1 VHCLTTLDRSQ
12 IGQLHARD
20 EFFWLDLV
28 APTLDDIEQMRHE
41 LALPEPPH
49 QPEHGRRRLFE
60 DHEEVVVLVCRT
72 ADLTD
77 GKAQDREVIVYVTG
91 DFVVTIHDHP
101 LDEFERLRRRLQ
113 RSAGQEEEW
122 TVARVLDAIYDPLVE
137 VLDDVDDRIGT
148 LEAEVIERSDPAQL
162 ARIVDLRREL
172 LELRRLINPQRDVL
186 LRLADDIADL
196 PGLESGDRID
206 IHEVADYLAR
216 LGDRIDTYGG
226 LLTNAMDMYLSTSA
240 NRLNEVMGRLTV
252 VATVFLPLTFVTGFF
267 GQNFEF
273 LTNHVK
279 GPASFVFLGLTLTL
293 ASALGTYAWV
303 KYTERRQ
310 LTEAAAAGRSGRRR

>member
-20 EFFWLDLV
+20 EFFWLDL
-28 APTLDDIEQMRHE
+28 AGPTAEEVERVRHE
-41 LALPEPPH
+41 LQLPDPPA

-60 DHEEVVVLVCRT
+60 DHEDVVVLVCR
-72 ADLTD
+72 AAESRD
-77 GKAQDREVIVYVTG
+77 GAPHGYEVLVYVTG
-91 DFVVTIHDHP
+91 DFVVTLHDEP
-101 LDEFERLRRRLQ
+101 LDELDRLRRRLQ
-113 RSAGQEEEW
+113 RATGQEEEW
-122 TVARVLDAIYDPLVE
+122 TVARVLDAVYDPLVE

-186 LRLADDIADL
+186 MRVADDIADL
-196 PGLESGDRID
+196 PGLEAGDRVD
-206 IHEVADYLAR
+206 IHEVADYLTR
-216 LGDRIDTYGG
+216 LGDRIDTYGE
-226 LLTNAMDMYLSTSA
+226 LLTNAMDMYLSTSS

-279 GPASFVFLGLTLTL
+279 GAWSFVFLGLTLCL

>member
-1 VHCLTTLDRSQ
+1 VQCLTTLDRDL

-20 EFFWLDLV
+20 EFFWLDIVGATAQDLER
-28 APTLDDIEQMRHE
+28 LRHE

-60 DHEEVVVLVCRT
+60 DHEEVIVLMLHT
-72 ADLTD
+72 ADLHED
-77 GKAQDREVIVYVTG
+77 GVRRHDFLVYVTG
-91 DFVVTIHDHP
+91 DFIVTTHEEPH
-101 LDEFERLRRRLQ
+101 DEFERLRRRLQ

-122 TVARVLDAIYDPLVE
+122 TVAQVLDAIYDPLVE
-137 VLDDVDDRIGT
+137 VLDDVDERIGT
-148 LEAEVIERSDPAQL
+148 LEADVIERADPAQL
-162 ARIVDLRREL
+162 GRIVGLRREL

-186 LRLADDIADL
+186 LRVADDIADL

-216 LGDRIDTYGG
+216 LGDRIDNYGS
-226 LLTNAMDMYLSTSA
+226 LLTNAMDMYLSTSS
-240 NRLNEVMGRLTV
+240 NRLNEVMGRLTI

-273 LTNHVK
+273 LTDHVK
-279 GPASFVFLGLTLTL
+279 GAWSFLFLGLTLTI
-293 ASALGTYAWV
+293 ASAMGTYLWV
-303 KYTERRQ
+303 RYTERRQ
-310 LTEAAAAGRSGRRR
+310 LAEAAAAGRSVRRR

>member
-1 VHCLTTLDRSQ
+1 VHCLTALDRTA

-28 APTLDDIEQMRHE
+28 APPPEELERLRHE
-41 LALPEPPH
+41 LQLPEPPH

-60 DHEEVVVLVCRT
+60 DHEEVMVLVCRT
-72 ADLTD
+72 ADLVD
-77 GKAQDREVIVYVTG
+77 GAVAGYEVIVYVTG
-91 DFVVTIHDHP
+91 DFVVTIHDKP
-101 LDEFERLRRRLQ
+101 LDELERLRRRLQ

-122 TVARVLDAIYDPLVE
+122 TVARVLDAVYDPLVE
-137 VLDDVDDRIGT
+137 VLDDVDDRIGH
-148 LEAEVIERSDPAQL
+148 LESDVIEHSDPAQL
-162 ARIVDLRREL
+162 GRIVELRREL

-186 LRLADDIADL
+186 LRVADDIADL
-196 PGLESGDRID
+196 PGLEAGDRVD

-226 LLTNAMDMYLSTSA
+226 LLTNAMDMYLSTSS

-279 GPASFVFLGLTLTL
+279 GEYSFIFLGLTLTL
-293 ASALGTYAWV
+293 ASAMGTYVWV

-310 LTEAAAAGRSGRRR
+310 LAEAAAAGRSGRRR